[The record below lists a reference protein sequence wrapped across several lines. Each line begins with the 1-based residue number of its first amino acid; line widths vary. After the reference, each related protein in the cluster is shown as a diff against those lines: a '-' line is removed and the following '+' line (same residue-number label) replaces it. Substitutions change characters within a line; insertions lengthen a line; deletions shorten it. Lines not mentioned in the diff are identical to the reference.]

1 MSDESKLDHLNEEKT
16 AVYSQNENCET
27 AGSTLSEITE
37 SQSPEP
43 SGLMVFFV
51 TSSQTRLPSRY
62 RRRRRRAGTRLAHMR
77 RRELRYTGPSFG
89 DMGR

>member
-1 MSDESKLDHLNEEKT
+1 MSDELKFEHASEQNVAMDSH
-16 AVYSQNENCET
+16 NENSEDQQ
-27 AGSTLSEITE
+27 ATLSEITE
-37 SQSPEP
+37 PKSPEP
-43 SGLMVFFV
+43 AGLMVFFV

-89 DMGR
+89 DTGR